1 MIDETAH
8 GDQMG
13 RVEGPNAQS
22 RPLLNPRPVERC
34 IVRDFSASKPPLT
47 RPLPRGGAVS

>member
-22 RPLLNPRPVERC
+22 RPLLRILA